1 MVDAQSSVDFLQPI
15 ISKVDTPDTQD
26 VYVLAVMES
35 AHFQLML
42 GQGDAVKKVM
52 DRCEK
57 ILDGFDSVETAIH
70 ASFYRVSAEY
80 FKSQADYVHYYK
92 SALLFLACVN
102 VDEMSAGERVERA
115 YDLAMAALLGD
126 NIYNFG
132 ELVS

>member
-1 MVDAQSSVDFLQPI
+1 
-15 ISKVDTPDTQD
+15 
-26 VYVLAVMES
+26 
-35 AHFQLML
+35 
-42 GQGDAVKKVM
+42 
-52 DRCEK
+52 
-57 ILDGFDSVETAIH
+57 VETAIH

-102 VDEMSAGERVERA
+102 VDEMSVGERVERA

-132 ELVS
+132 ELVRKPWRWIKTTHVFFFLFFFFGCVVNASCVGLFDKY